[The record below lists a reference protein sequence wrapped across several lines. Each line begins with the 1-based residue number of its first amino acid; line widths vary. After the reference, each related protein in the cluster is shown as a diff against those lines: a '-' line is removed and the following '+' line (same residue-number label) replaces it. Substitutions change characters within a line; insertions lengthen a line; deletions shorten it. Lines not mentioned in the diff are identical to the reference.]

1 MDLIPTI
8 NCQDQSAATRVTRPA
23 CCQTRDTSHRARVNQ
38 LGQGSLNPPV
48 AGTGSLDPGSL
59 DQRTAWPEARSVEQ
73 GSLESGSLNPHASQ
87 QGSLDPPVA
96 GTGSLDPGSLDQRV
110 ASPRTTIRVST
121 SAGTGSSRLSGP
133 AVHWESWQ
141 QKVTKINKINKNGA
155 YFNLFLLYGSGFVN
169 FC

>member
-121 SAGTGSSRLSGP
+121 SAGTGRKRRLIQP
-133 AVHWESWQ
+133 VAVEALRKLVTKSNKNQQNQ
-141 QKVTKINKINKNGA
+141 QKRR
-155 YFNLFLLYGSGFVN
+155 LF
-169 FC
+169 